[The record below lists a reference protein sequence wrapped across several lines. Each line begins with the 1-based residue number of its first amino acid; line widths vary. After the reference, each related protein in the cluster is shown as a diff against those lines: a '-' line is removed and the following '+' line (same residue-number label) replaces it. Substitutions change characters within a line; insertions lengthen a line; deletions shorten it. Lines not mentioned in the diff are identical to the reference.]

1 MRTEITQEH
10 VNVAAETIKA
20 AGQKV
25 TARAVLQKIGSGS
38 LTTLLP
44 FVQNWKNGQV
54 KEAQNLVELPAGLTK
69 VIVDFIDYQRIDAQK
84 DLHAEIGEL
93 RHNEEE
99 LVKESTRQLDEI
111 NVFNGTVESLQID
124 NAVLSKDNVR
134 VENELI
140 QANHSLTSE
149 RAAHA
154 AMRTKYE
161 VLKSQLQDAKD
172 DNESLGNKLNASEAN
187 TDKALQ
193 ESAKLRIKLDDE
205 RVAREVERTQVAV
218 LKSKLEDFGASV
230 SALKADLIQANAA
243 ANKAV
248 AETAELRG
256 QLTNVN
262 EALANER
269 VAHETARTAI
279 AVSNSKLEDA
289 MAVIEGLKADL
300 DTMHVS
306 ANKTAKEAAELRGQL
321 SALKNESEPKQ

>member
-20 AGQKV
+20 AALKV

-44 FVQNWKNGQV
+44 LLQNWKNGQGR
-54 KEAQNLVELPAGLTK
+54 EAQKLVELPAGLTK
-69 VIVDFIDYQRIDAQK
+69 VIVDFIDSQRSDAQK

-111 NVFNGTVESLQID
+111 NALNGSLEALQVN
-124 NAVLSKDNVR
+124 NAVLSKDSVR
-134 VENELI
+134 FENEL
-140 QANHSLTSE
+140 NHSNKALESE

-154 AMRTKYE
+154 ALRTKYE
-161 VLKSQLQDAKD
+161 VLKSQLQDAKV
-172 DNESLGNKLNASEAN
+172 DNENLGNKLNASEAN
-187 TDKALQ
+187 TDKAHQ
-193 ESAKLRIKLDDE
+193 QSAKLRVKLEDE
-205 RVAREVERTQVAV
+205 RVGREVERTQVAV
-218 LKSKLEDFGASV
+218 LKSKLEDSAASAA
-230 SALKADLIQANAA
+230 SLKADLDTANSS
-243 ANKAV
+243 ANKAN
-248 AETAELRG
+248 AEAAELRG

-269 VAHETARTAI
+269 VAHEKARTTI

-289 MAVIEGLKADL
+289 MAFIEGLKADL
-300 DTMHVS
+300 DTMHKS
-306 ANKTAKEAAELRGQL
+306 ANKSAAETAELRGQL
-321 SALKNESEPKQ
+321 SAVKNEPPKQ